1 MRRRRRT
8 SNPTR
13 DDRPAVAVGHIPM
26 TGADLATLT
35 RFYEQLGMRKVIRL
49 PNVAILEL
57 RGGTHL
63 AIERGT
69 PKNITLD
76 LMVDDIDAAHA
87 LVTELDAQPTP
98 VQRAWPHRIFQAI
111 DPEGNTLRFHSSHT
125 AGPV

>member
-1 MRRRRRT
+1 
-8 SNPTR
+8 
-13 DDRPAVAVGHIPM
+13 M
-26 TGADLATLT
+26 TGADLSALT

-63 AIERGT
+63 AIERGA
-69 PKNITLD
+69 PRRITLD

-87 LVTELDAQPTP
+87 LTAALDGHPTAIE
-98 VQRAWPHRIFQAI
+98 RAWPHRIFRVT
-111 DPEGNTLRFHSSHT
+111 DPEGNTVLIHSSHA